1 MNKLQKLG
9 VFVFTNY
16 LYYNV
21 IGMGKIASKHKKK
34 KILLYSA
41 ILSLMLSGNNSA
53 IAEDLP
59 ILVSTGSE
67 LKSAIEKASNTAK
80 IQFEKTI
87 ENDGNK
93 NSLINKKDSRFI
105 FSNGSNLTLKNMK
118 YTRKNSS
125 INVDNANTTILLEK
139 VDISGRTTS
148 AVQNGPVLF
157 LKDCDATLNNVSVS
171 SSRVNIQNNSING
184 GAINIQTAKSR
195 GTITDLIDNQITSAG
210 NVSGGLIYNRR
221 TTNPVGELNLGGD
234 VKGNQITANVNVFGG
249 ILNIQ

>member
-1 MNKLQKLG
+1 MRKLKTERNK
-9 VFVFTNY
+9 
-16 LYYNV
+16 
-21 IGMGKIASKHKKK
+21 S

-41 ILSLMLSGNNSA
+41 ILLLLLSGNNFA
-53 IAEDLP
+53 IAKDITVSSKEELLKEIKNATEP
-59 ILVSTGSE
+59 TKILFANDIDISGLNIIPVGTN
-67 LKSAIEKASNTAK
+67 AIE
-80 IQFEKTI
+80 I
-87 ENDGNK
+87 DGER
-93 NSLINKKDSRFI
+93 NSLINEKDSRFT
-105 FSNGSNLTLKNMK
+105 FV
-118 YTRKNSS
+118 KNSS
-125 INVDNANTTILLEK
+125 LALKNLKYVGKNASINVNNVNATILLEN

-184 GAINIQTAKSR
+184 WAINIQTAKSR